1 MIELLLLLRKTFHH
15 VTFDFTRDKEILQ
28 LRSER
33 INLMKYMNVKIY
45 LYIQDQEESVPP
57 TNSLDYLSLLGD
69 NADKIPG

>member
-1 MIELLLLLRKTFHH
+1 M
-15 VTFDFTRDKEILQ
+15 TFDFTRDKEILQ

-33 INLMKYMNVKIY
+33 INLMKYMNVKID